1 MERLTERNPA
11 WIDDE
16 LYISACEP
24 DDETI
29 DAIYRRLKMYEDA
42 EEHKKEI
49 EEYENTH
56 PIDELSSDDE
66 ECLEAMSKQELIEL
80 VQSLRSELA
89 DAQET
94 IEYLNDTI
102 DDNSDVPERFTI
114 GNFTRLSLI
123 ITVDDAYLWD
133 TR

>member
-16 LYISACEP
+16 LYASVCEP

-29 DAIYRRLKMYEDA
+29 DAIYRKLKMYEDA
-42 EEHKKEI
+42 EEQGLI
-49 EEYENTH
+49 LRLPDNVGDVFYFTH
-56 PIDELSSDDE
+56 HDRE
-66 ECLEAMSKQELIEL
+66 QELMEL
-80 VQSLRSELA
+80 VQSLRKELA

-102 DDNSDVPERFTI
+102 DDIHEQEMDE
-114 GNFTRLSLI
+114 LCEE
-123 ITVDDAYLWD
+123 
-133 TR
+133 

>member
-102 DDNSDVPERFTI
+102 DDIHEQEW
-114 GNFTRLSLI
+114 
-123 ITVDDAYLWD
+123 DDLYEE
-133 TR
+133 

>member
-16 LYISACEP
+16 LYASACEP

-42 EEHKKEI
+42 EEQG
-49 EEYENTH
+49 YENTH

-102 DDNSDVPERFTI
+102 DDIHEQEMDE
-114 GNFTRLSLI
+114 LCEE
-123 ITVDDAYLWD
+123 
-133 TR
+133 

>member
-80 VQSLRSELA
+80 VQSLRSELTN
-89 DAQET
+89 AQET

-102 DDNSDVPERFTI
+102 DDIHEQEMDERDGI
-114 GNFTRLSLI
+114 
-123 ITVDDAYLWD
+123 
-133 TR
+133 